1 MGAEVV
7 SRVSGLA
14 RDPCGDIPPRFCNG
28 VAVEIDGEG
37 AQVYLL
43 TNNGPESFEE
53 YQVSFVRED
62 GEWVG
67 RGGFGGFNVGAPDHV
82 HLRAKDIAEGR
93 ASGLLIW

>member
-1 MGAEVV
+1 MEELDEEHVQ
-7 SRVSGLA
+7 LA
-14 RDPCGDIPPRFCNG
+14 REACGDIPARFCNV
-28 VAVEIDGEG
+28 VAVEIRGEG

-67 RGGFGGFNVGAPDHV
+67 GGGFGGFNNGTPDHV
-82 HLRAKDIAEGR
+82 HRRAKDIAEGR
-93 ASGLLIW
+93 ASGLSIW